1 MLNLPIIGSNHNRNP
16 SAPNLTA
23 VQPQVASHSITRSR
37 TPDDRT
43 SSTQAQRQ
51 PVNNTDLYH
60 GAKMHKSVSNNSG
73 PSATSKPHKIIK
85 THGIEINE
93 NQQYT
98 QGVKVKPDRLV
109 KKQGNS
115 RGRSPNQHI
124 ANATTTTMARK
135 RVSRSLERPRPSNF
149 VVSSENSSVR
159 RGSED
164 SIRCSR
170 PQESHV
176 KTSAVNTNIGPF
188 NRDVKDG
195 IYEPLSSPLSP
206 QHRPATEELGG
217 GMQKRRLLR
226 FGPVLQ
232 VITSRTVKDRMLF
245 LFPDLLIIVKP
256 ILPDGQQLA
265 SCNLDCRF
273 QCRAIIPLGDVSMA
287 MMREEAMSP
296 PDLAKLLD
304 PEVRKAVRQFP
315 EHPYRAIHQLV
326 KRNLLRH
333 DAASIAGF
341 LLRTRGLDRRNV
353 GKLLSRPENTPV
365 LAAFLERLPA
375 HGIPLPDL
383 LRLLGGHML
392 LPPQSGST
400 IRLDATN
407 TDNIAEFAGTWEL
420 HRPVDNANDKKCELA
435 SDDAEARARCIILI
449 ADRWRMAN
457 PDYRLGRRSAVA
469 LVYTVLMASR
479 RNTATTTALI
489 GDLDITRF
497 EGFAQLFAR
506 HFSNYREDDGRPLVI
521 PDLLLRHTFEST
533 WIRPIR
539 LDEPNDTTINISS
552 SSSSAA
558 AAASTT
564 PTAAATTNSSGDRE
578 DVDPSGRLWISVGTF
593 PLRVTV
599 RVPSTEIIIQLPQ
612 PDPHL
617 QLYVVTENGLKP
629 SMDILD
635 FTANREARITLTGVS
650 VGRCVVAFELI
661 GANAT
666 RYSPIPPRTLSVER
680 SFMRWAFRIRC
691 ESTLFSLE
699 DLPAAMAHPAS
710 LLQMTRHPSGQ
721 DVNDYTLKDTSGK
734 SHHTNHSNTS
744 GPLQIPSILPHREM
758 ASDGEDE
765 DDIPIGTKSR
775 LDLGTWREATV
786 GQGRAVK
793 LSFSV
798 ESRDRQSAWCTMIEE
813 RARII
818 REQRD
823 RTLPS
828 NAPVGEADRPGRS
841 TRDRFLATHLA
852 RLLLPVTDEQAAR
865 SMTFTGKEL
874 VKLVGRY
881 DSALRD

>member
-1 MLNLPIIGSNHNRNP
+1 MKTSTTITNIEPSNHD
-16 SAPNLTA
+16 
-23 VQPQVASHSITRSR
+23 I
-37 TPDDRT
+37 
-43 SSTQAQRQ
+43 
-51 PVNNTDLYH
+51 
-60 GAKMHKSVSNNSG
+60 
-73 PSATSKPHKIIK
+73 
-85 THGIEINE
+85 
-93 NQQYT
+93 
-98 QGVKVKPDRLV
+98 
-109 KKQGNS
+109 
-115 RGRSPNQHI
+115 
-124 ANATTTTMARK
+124 
-135 RVSRSLERPRPSNF
+135 
-149 VVSSENSSVR
+149 
-159 RGSED
+159 
-164 SIRCSR
+164 
-170 PQESHV
+170 
-176 KTSAVNTNIGPF
+176 
-188 NRDVKDG
+188 KDG
-195 IYEPLSSPLSP
+195 IYEPFSSPLSP
-206 QHRPATEELGG
+206 QHRLATEEIGA

-315 EHPYRAIHQLV
+315 EQPYRAIYQLI

-392 LPPQSGST
+392 LPSQSGST
-400 IRLDATN
+400 TRLDATN
-407 TDNIAEFAGTWEL
+407 TDNITELVGTWEL
-420 HRPVDNANDKKCELA
+420 HRPAENVNDKKNELA
-435 SDDAEARARCIILI
+435 SDDIEARARCIVMI
-449 ADRWRMAN
+449 ADRWRTAN

-469 LVYTVLMASR
+469 LVYTVLMANR
-479 RNTATTTALI
+479 RNIPASSSSSSSSLI

-497 EGFAQLFAR
+497 EGFVQLFSR
-506 HFSNYREDDGRPLVI
+506 HFSNYREDDGRPLMI

-533 WIRPIR
+533 WIRPIH
-539 LDEPNDTTINISS
+539 LDESTDSTVNIPAVPTTTAAITSS
-552 SSSSAA
+552 S
-558 AAASTT
+558 
-564 PTAAATTNSSGDRE
+564 DKD
-578 DVDPSGRLWISVGTF
+578 DVDPSGRLWISVGIF

-599 RVPSTEIIIQLPQ
+599 RVPSTEIVIQVPQ

-617 QLYVVTENGLKP
+617 QLYVVTEDGLKP
-629 SMDILD
+629 SMDIID
-635 FTANREARITLTGVS
+635 FTSNREARITLTGVS

-661 GANAT
+661 GSNAT

-699 DLPAAMAHPAS
+699 DLPAIIAHPTS

-721 DVNDYTLKDTSGK
+721 NVNDSIKDAGGK
-734 SHHTNHSNTS
+734 PHHTNHSNTNV
-744 GPLQIPSILPHREM
+744 PLQIASIPPREI
-758 ASDGEDE
+758 ASEDETE
-765 DDIPIGTKSR
+765 DDIPLGTKSR
-775 LDLGTWREATV
+775 LDLGTWREAIV

-798 ESRDRQSAWCTMIEE
+798 ESRDRQSAWCAMIEE
-813 RARII
+813 RARIV

-823 RTLPS
+823 RTLSS
-828 NAPVGEADRPGRS
+828 NVPVGEADRPGRP
-841 TRDRFLATHLA
+841 TRDRSLATHLA

-865 SMTFTGKEL
+865 SMVFTGKEL

-881 DSALRD
+881 ESALRD